1 MQNLG
6 GAVIPML
13 INTEK
18 INFLVGDKDILNLI
32 QDNPALPMFSDKML
46 KFLEDL
52 SRKLMDDKRSRGYQD
67 VMSYAYW
74 IRKSS
79 LERIKD
85 SYDMELSRLGRGVSF
100 HISPSNVPINFAVSM
115 TSALLAGNSVVIR
128 VSDKDFEQ
136 VSIVC
141 DAINDL
147 LSGEYEDIKGYFCI
161 VRYPHDDEIT
171 SQISAICDIRIIW
184 GGDET
189 IRRIRSASIPPRAI
203 EMTFADRHSIAL
215 IDSDYY
221 LTQDKREVA
230 KGFFTDTYYT
240 DQNACSSPRLV
251 VWFGSKI
258 DEAKASFWNELLS
271 VVKEKYT
278 MEPVV
283 AVDKYAAFCELAMS
297 KKGAKIK
304 SYENYIMRV
313 ALDELTEDVLDYK
326 HGGGYFFEYNANAL
340 EEVLPVLN
348 KRCQTI
354 SVLGIDKDKVRDF
367 VVENGVRGVDRVVD
381 LGQTMAL
388 EFVWDGYNMIE
399 NMTRIVYA

>member
-1 MQNLG
+1 MQ
-6 GAVIPML
+6 
-13 INTEK
+13 INTDK
-18 INFLVGDKDILNLI
+18 INFLVGDEAILCSI
-32 QDNPALPMFSDKML
+32 QYNPALPMFSDKML
-46 KFLEDL
+46 GFLEDL
-52 SRKLMDDKRSRGYQD
+52 SRKLMDDKRSRSYQD

-79 LERIKD
+79 LERIKK
-85 SYDMELSRLGRGVSF
+85 SYNTKLARIGRGVSF
-100 HISPSNVPINFAVSM
+100 HIAPSNVPINFAVSM
-115 TSALLAGNSVVIR
+115 TSALLAGNSIVIR
-128 VSDKDFEQ
+128 VSDKDYEQ

-141 DAINDL
+141 DAMNEL
-147 LSGEYEDIKGYFCI
+147 LSGKHASVRDYFCI

-171 SQISAICDIRIIW
+171 SQISAMCDIRIIW

-189 IRRIRSASIPPRAI
+189 IRRIRSAAIPPRAI

-221 LTQDKREVA
+221 MSADKKEVA

-251 VWFGSKI
+251 VWFGDRI
-258 DEAKASFWNELLS
+258 EEAKESFWKELLLL
-271 VVKEKYT
+271 VKEKYR

-283 AVDKYAAFCELAMS
+283 AVDKYAAFCGLAMS
-297 KKGAKIK
+297 AGQARLQ
-304 SYENYIMRV
+304 SDENYIMRV
-313 ALDELTEDVLDYK
+313 RIDELTDNVLDYK
-326 HGGGYFFEYNANAL
+326 HGGGYFYEYNAKDI
-340 EEVLPVLN
+340 EDILPVLN

-354 SVLGIDKDKVRDF
+354 SVLGIDKDNVRDF
-367 VVENGVRGVDRVVD
+367 VIKNGVQGVDRVVD

-399 NMTRIVYA
+399 NMTRIVHA